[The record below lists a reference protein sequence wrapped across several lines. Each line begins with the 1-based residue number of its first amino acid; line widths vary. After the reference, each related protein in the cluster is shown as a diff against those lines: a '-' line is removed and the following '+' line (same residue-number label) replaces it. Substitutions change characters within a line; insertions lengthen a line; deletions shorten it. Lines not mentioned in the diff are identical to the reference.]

1 MADFQGFASFTN
13 YESEIFENY
22 FVDLHKSIIHIL
34 SAVSLNSSGDG

>member
-22 FVDLHKSIIHIL
+22 FVDLHKSIIHNYE
-34 SAVSLNSSGDG
+34 AHCTTSL